1 MTVGCSRGVNRV
13 LKAETLDYH
22 SGTKIEETSDCFSY
36 IAIFQAFPCGAIGV
50 DIDADGL
57 GDADSIGN
65 LDKHLLRNTGSDH
78 ILCDVTGS
86 ISAAAVDFR
95 RVFSGEGST
104 AVGAP
109 ASVSVYDDFTSGKTG
124 IAMRATNHELPG
136 RVDMEKGRSGDVL
149 SREGNRTEKCCSLC
163 WESGLYPGNQDVPH
177 VLSYL

>member
-1 MTVGCSRGVNRV
+1 MTVGCSRCVDRV

-36 IAIFQAFPCGAIGV
+36 IAIFQSLPCGAIGV
-50 DIDADGL
+50 DIDADRL
-57 GDADSIGN
+57 SDADGIGN
-65 LDKHLLRNTGSDH
+65 LDKHLLRYTGSDH
-78 ILCDVTGS
+78 ILCDITGS

-95 RVFSGEGST
+95 RIFSGEGST

-109 ASVSVYDDFTSGKTG
+109 ASVSVHNDFASGKTG
-124 IAMRATNHELPG
+124 IAMRATNYELPG

-149 SREGNRTEKCCSLC
+149 SREGDRTEKGCSLC
-163 WESGLYPGNQDVPH
+163 GEGGFYPGNQDVPY